1 MPRTRRSLH
10 PASQHDISETG
21 SRSAQPGALER
32 LRAAVEDVDRADQP
46 RHLRLRAA
54 LLDAIAQGDW
64 VAGDKLPSETEI
76 ARAVGLSLG
85 TVQKTLSRL
94 AAEEVLVRRHGHG
107 SFVSGVSSQSDH
119 LLHFRFLGDDGKAL
133 VPVYAEALDRS
144 VVRDRGPWADFLGGA
159 REFLRIR
166 RRINVSNEFDCLS
179 DFYIDADRFGAIL
192 EMPFAELH
200 RIVIRD
206 LLAKRFNAPTFSFSQ
221 RVYVTEFP
229 ASVRAPLK
237 VPRSKGTGLVL
248 EVRSYSHHRAPVS
261 FQNIFVPAGSRPLE
275 IPSPRIVR

>member
-1 MPRTRRSLH
+1 
-10 PASQHDISETG
+10 
-21 SRSAQPGALER
+21 
-32 LRAAVEDVDRADQP
+32 
-46 RHLRLRAA
+46 

-64 VAGDKLPSETEI
+64 VAGDKLPPETEI

-107 SFVSGVSSQSDH
+107 SFVAGVSSQSNH
-119 LLHFRFLGDDGKAL
+119 LLHFRFMGDDGKAL

-144 VVRDRGPWADFLGGA
+144 VVRERGPWTDFLAGS

-166 RRINVSNEFDCLS
+166 RRINVGNEFDCLS
-179 DFYIDADRFGAIL
+179 DFYIDGERFAEIL

-237 VPRSKGTGLVL
+237 VPRSKGVGLVL
-248 EVRSYSHHRAPVS
+248 EVRSYTHHRAPIS
-261 FQNIFVPAGSRPLE
+261 FQNIFVPAKSRPLE

>member
-1 MPRTRRSLH
+1 MQRARRSLR
-10 PASQHDISETG
+10 PTSQGSEPN
-21 SRSAQPGALER
+21 SLPAQPNALER
-32 LRAAVEDVDRADQP
+32 LRTAVEDVDYADQP

-54 LLDAIAQGDW
+54 LLDAIAHGDW

-94 AAEEVLVRRHGHG
+94 AAEDVLVRRHGHG
-107 SFVSGVSSQSDH
+107 SFVSGVGSQSDH
-119 LLHFRFLGDDGKAL
+119 LLHFRFIGDDGEAL

-144 VVRDRGPWADFLGGA
+144 VVRDRGPWADFLTGA

-166 RRINVSNEFDCLS
+166 RSINVGNEFDCLS
-179 DFYIDADRFGAIL
+179 DFYLDSERFGAIL

-206 LLAKRFNAPTFSFSQ
+206 LLAKRFNAPTFSFAQ
-221 RVYVTEFP
+221 RVCAAEFP
-229 ASVRAPLK
+229 ESVRTPLK
-237 VPRSKGTGLVL
+237 LPKSKSIGLVL
-248 EVRSYSHHRAPVS
+248 EVRSYTHHRAPVS
-261 FQNIFVPAGSRPLE
+261 FQNIFVPANGRPLE